1 MDSRDGAS
9 PAPLDGLA
17 DSPAAGGPATGGP
30 ATADPANATA
40 APTVTLPAGAP
51 TVTRPADGTP
61 ADGTPA
67 DGTPADGTPADGT
80 PADGA
85 RTPSATGALAGR
97 RIGPVPPP
105 TIYDVANA
113 AGVSIASVSRVL
125 NGRGNPLPETK
136 ERVLQAV
143 AELGFIPDGAARAL
157 SARLKEVVGVV
168 IRRPTGS
175 GTAEGQD
182 DGGVFQ
188 DEAESLQFP
197 DLINRGIEVAAQ
209 HRDYNLLV
217 SSVDVDDHD
226 HTRRIHALARKSD
239 GLILHDQVID
249 AAQLERLSRQ
259 VPIVTLAG
267 VATPTTSNVGGDNG
281 KGMRDLAFHLVRE
294 HGYQTVA
301 YLGGHPD
308 SPDNLARHAA
318 LRAAVQEAGGT
329 LVDGPEWQGDY
340 CAAGGARVIGR
351 LLAGSAALPRV
362 IACANDQTALGVV
375 YALMQ
380 HGLDVPGDVAVT
392 GFDDIPMA
400 RHLRP
405 QLTTVRQP
413 IQEIGATAFEVL
425 YSMISNAE
433 PAQRD
438 VMLPTRLIPRE
449 SCGCPPDPA
458 TPAWRLG

>member
-9 PAPLDGLA
+9 TAPLDGLA
-17 DSPAAGGPATGGP
+17 DSPATGGP
-30 ATADPANATA
+30 APTAI
-40 APTVTLPAGAP
+40 LPA
-51 TVTRPADGTP
+51 TGTP
-61 ADGTPA
+61 ASPA
-67 DGTPADGTPADGT
+67 N
-80 PADGA
+80 
-85 RTPSATGALAGR
+85 SASSAAAPLTGR
-97 RIGPVPPP
+97 RIGPVTPP

-157 SARLKEVVGVV
+157 SARLKEVIGVV
-168 IRRPTGS
+168 IRRPNPAPATDS
-175 GTAEGQD
+175 TAEA
-182 DGGVFQ
+182 GVFQ

-226 HTRRIHALARKSD
+226 HTRRIETLARKSD
-239 GLILHDQVID
+239 GLILHDQVIN
-249 AAQLERLSRQ
+249 APQLERLSRQ

-267 VATPTTSNVGGDNG
+267 VATPTTSNVGGDNQH
-281 KGMRDLAFHLVRE
+281 GMRDLAFHLVRE
-294 HGYQTVA
+294 HGYQTIA

-318 LRAAVQEAGGT
+318 LRAAVHEAGGT
-329 LVDGPEWQGDY
+329 LVDGPQWQGDY

-351 LLAGSAALPRV
+351 LLTEKGEVPRV

-425 YSMISNAE
+425 YSMISDAE
-433 PAQRD
+433 AVQRD
-438 VMLPTRLIPRE
+438 VVLPTRLIPRE
-449 SCGCPPDPA
+449 SCGCRPDPA